1 MANSLESQFYT
12 DFIHC
17 DVKKDHPRGYDANIV
32 KGFLPDNSP
41 EKSVDNPQKEA
52 LFNQLLTLVPEDGS
66 GAYNFFQSAASNA
79 NGSVQVNLFDTHTY
93 NYNVYDRTDSPES
106 IQRIQGE
113 MSSTIVKIT
122 DTSNHTDRIHK
133 LWGQVKNP
141 ILQVRTREVQMDPAT
156 KIAPVESS
164 VGNTDMFYVESKPPN
179 NATHV
184 VYPPYDVTNNS
195 DKLTHFFCKY
205 PVYVVYDGIKPDKYT
220 LKVHLEYIKD
230 GKTIMIN
237 GDSNKAGIIFNIIN
251 KAKQCFS
258 LNIPDSRIE
267 SGYIGKHSGDILM
280 VLSQFRN
287 ISLHQF
293 NAHENTVSTENK
305 YTIFESSDTNAI
317 NKAFAVGTDC
327 IWLHTNNKE
336 RMIVFTKVTNQKDY
350 VFKRAITALKTF
362 LTKMSVLKDIIEAID
377 TKLSSVVATLEKFKV
392 YSIKGST
399 YVDVLKEYTQYAV
412 LYNRLKSIEKRAS
425 ELEEKSGSARNIY
438 NTAVKTLKE
447 KNWTLNSSIDT
458 VELSNE
464 IFTTLEAYDRQLSP
478 YLCLDIDIVW
488 ANTLL
493 VGESLAKINIDEV
506 TVLSSENAR
515 KYEDVIKYEDIF
527 KCVNLEVPSS
537 EVSRRISVTKTISSW
552 GIDIIHMTYDILKK
566 IDEDSVS
573 SARDSS
579 GGASSTGGNKR
590 VNSEDFITKLYNV
603 VPDEKK
609 KKFVEL
615 IASLNIKFEQRGG
628 SRLYGKTYKKSK
640 KRVRKTSKLYKQFG
654 GALDKGEF
662 IEEIVENIRFMINT
676 LNKESSQEEA
686 EVFKQAFEEINAVSA
701 SSASVSSASSASAS
715 TPSVVEESVATV
727 ILDPISTYE
736 LIAETLNSAEIKDAL
751 EELLSPKEENQ
762 PNTQSNVQSIEPTP
776 KRKVTDSMGTE
787 RTETQERAFTQGRET
802 QELTQQPLDSEY
814 MDDTQGQA
822 LTQGRLDS
830 EYMDDT
836 PGKSLGLAMLNA
848 SSSAPESNN
857 EAISPPPK
865 ITRSSLPGFAPAPDI
880 PIFGEGVLARQG
892 SPITVNSLSSTSS
905 SPALA
910 GRKRGRSVNN
920 KPNRSSNQRR
930 TSKLRANKRK

>member
-32 KGFLPDNSP
+32 QGFLPDNSP

-52 LFNQLLTLVPEDGS
+52 LFNQLLTLIPEDGS
-66 GAYNFFQSAASNA
+66 GAYNFFQRAASNT

-93 NYNVYDRTDSPES
+93 NYNVYDRTDSLES
-106 IQRIQGE
+106 IQRIQE
-113 MSSTIVKIT
+113 QMNSTIVKIT
-122 DTSNHTDRIHK
+122 DTSNHTDRIHR
-133 LWGQVKNP
+133 LWDQVKNP

-156 KIAPVESS
+156 KIAPVETS

-179 NATHV
+179 NSTHV

-220 LKVHLEYIKD
+220 LKVHLEYIKN

-293 NAHENTVSTENK
+293 NVPGNTVSTENK

-327 IWLHTNNKE
+327 IWLHTNDKE

-350 VFKRAITALKTF
+350 LFKRAITALKTF
-362 LTKMSVLKDIIEAID
+362 LTKMSVLKGIIEAID
-377 TKLSSVVATLEKFKV
+377 TKLSSVVDTLEKFKV
-392 YSIKGST
+392 YTIKGST

-493 VGESLAKINIDEV
+493 VGESLAKINIDEL
-506 TVLSSENAR
+506 TVLSPQNAR

-552 GIDIIHMTYDILKK
+552 GLDIIHMTHDILKK

-590 VNSEDFITKLYNV
+590 VHSEDFIAKLYSV

-609 KKFVEL
+609 NKFVEL
-615 IASLNIKFEQRGG
+615 IASLNIPFEQRGG

-676 LNKESSQEEA
+676 LNKESSEEEA
-686 EVFKQAFEEINAVSA
+686 EVFKQAFEEIKAVS
-701 SSASVSSASSASAS
+701 SASSASSASAS

-776 KRKVTDSMGTE
+776 ERKVTDSMGTE
-787 RTETQERAFTQGRET
+787 RTETQERAFTH
-802 QELTQQPLDSEY
+802 
-814 MDDTQGQA
+814 
-822 LTQGRLDS
+822 
-830 EYMDDT
+830 MDDT

-865 ITRSSLPGFAPAPDI
+865 ITRSSLPGFAPAPAI
-880 PIFGEGVLARQG
+880 PIFGEGVLARQA
-892 SPITVNSLSSTSS
+892 SPMTVNSLSSTSS
-905 SPALA
+905 SPALT